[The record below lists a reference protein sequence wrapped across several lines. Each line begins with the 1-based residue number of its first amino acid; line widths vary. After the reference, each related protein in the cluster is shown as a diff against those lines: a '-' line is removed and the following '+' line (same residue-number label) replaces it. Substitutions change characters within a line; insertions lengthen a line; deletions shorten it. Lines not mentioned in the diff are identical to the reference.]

1 MELAEYSV
9 AQGIDHHAAF
19 FWWVPHVLHKQDCI
33 IAAVNKYYHTQTHE
47 FRFEVPKMFKYTLE
61 IDCENGNSLWQDAIV
76 LEMEAVRVAFKVM
89 NEGEEPPPG
98 YQYMECHLV
107 FDIKLDWYWCKAHLV
122 AGGHMTET
130 LAVLTYMSVVFQ
142 GQHPHCPDYCRT
154 Q

>member
-1 MELAEYSV
+1 
-9 AQGIDHHAAF
+9 
-19 FWWVPHVLHKQDCI
+19 
-33 IAAVNKYYHTQTHE
+33 
-47 FRFEVPKMFKYTLE
+47 MFKFTPE

-76 LEMEAVRVAFKVM
+76 LEMEAVCVAFKVM

-107 FDIKLDWYWCKAHLV
+107 FDIKLDCFWSKAHLV

-142 GQHPHCPDYCRT
+142 GQHPHCLDYCHT